1 MERSGIDVLAVAHA
15 PVLRI
20 NRTIYRVLLRL
31 GWQLEIAIPRCLPW
45 SNNLSIV
52 QSNHAA
58 DPPIHQLEPRGRNIR
73 FWSFDGL
80 EALLDRKR
88 PRLVYLENGPDTM
101 MAWEIGGWCKRNDSV
116 LVSNTYENDIA
127 PLGESLRKWRIRAGL
142 RSVRSQL
149 WGHMARKRVK
159 HVVAICEDGRK
170 AMQLIG
176 FKDAVSVSPLGFD
189 PTVFFPD
196 PVRRNSTRKALAISQ
211 PVIAYFGRVTRDK
224 GIHILIAALATLKN
238 HSWHFLIDQHDSKE
252 SMDWLQQTINDAGIR
267 DRVIRFTASH
277 EDIADYMRAADIV
290 VVPSLVKEQY
300 GRVAPEAMAC
310 GCAVIVSELG
320 ALPELV
326 GDAGLKV
333 PPGDIQAL
341 SLAIADL
348 LATPNKRA
356 TFASRAETR
365 ARVEL
370 SIERQAIILDSLF
383 RRLLNEPMS
392 GRSEGTHLQSH

>member
-1 MERSGIDVLAVAHA
+1 MSRIDVLAVGHA

-20 NRTIYRVLLRL
+20 NRTVYHILLRL

-45 SNNLSIV
+45 SNELNIV
-52 QSNHAA
+52 QPNHPV
-58 DPPIHQLEPRGRNIR
+58 DPPIHRLEPRGRHIR

-80 EALLDRKR
+80 GTLLDRRR
-88 PRLVYLENGPDTM
+88 PRIVYLENGPDSM

-116 LVSNTYENDIA
+116 LVSNTYENDILS
-127 PLGESLRKWRIRAGL
+127 LGEILRERRIRAGL

-149 WGHMARKRVK
+149 WGRIARKRVN

-176 FKDAVSVSPLGFD
+176 FKDAVSVTPLGFD

-196 PVRRNSTRKALAISQ
+196 PVRRASTRKTLAISQ
-211 PVIAYFGRVTRDK
+211 PVIAYFGRVNQDK
-224 GIHILIAALATLKN
+224 GVHILIAALATLKN
-238 HSWHFLIDQHDSKE
+238 HSWHLLIDEHDSTE
-252 SMDWLQQTINDAGIR
+252 SMGWLQRIINEAGIC

-277 EDIADYMRAADIV
+277 EAIADYMRAADIV
-290 VVPSLVKEQY
+290 VVPSIVKEQY

-310 GCAVIVSELG
+310 GCAVIVSEIG

-326 GDAGLKV
+326 GDVGLKV
-333 PPGDIQAL
+333 PPGNIRAL

-348 LATPNKRA
+348 LANPDRRA
-356 TFASRAETR
+356 TFASRAEAR

-370 SIERQAIILDSLF
+370 SVQRQAILLDSLF
-383 RRLLNEPMS
+383 RRLTS
-392 GRSEGTHLQSH
+392 